1 MEKGIK
7 LIVLSSP
14 LFNMIRISEKSWHFY
29 SLSDRKNN
37 MDTLTYRAKVD
48 RTQIGF
54 LNSIIESY
62 EGIAVV
68 RTLNASSGIIELWVS
83 PGFEDLVNEIMNDI
97 AAEIGLQYL
106 YKATYRLS
114 S

>member
-1 MEKGIK
+1 
-7 LIVLSSP
+7 
-14 LFNMIRISEKSWHFY
+14 
-29 SLSDRKNN
+29 
-37 MDTLTYRAKVD
+37 MDTVPYRACVE

-68 RTLNASSGIIELWVS
+68 RTLNAGSGVVELWVS
-83 PGFEDLVNEIMNDI
+83 PWFEPLVIAIMRDLAPD
-97 AAEIGLQYL
+97 IGLRYI
-106 YKATYRLS
+106 YKALIRLS